1 MFLFSTYNHTF
12 ACAAPLFC
20 LALSFSII
28 YHSQHYH
35 THKNT
40 ETLQQEE
47 AQTHTP
53 TDNLINSPFS
63 YTMCLIFNFEFPQMG
78 PTGVAQNQ
86 EMIQLHNK
94 LKNAG
99 KNATRQRGAE
109 REGDVTGRQAV

>member
-1 MFLFSTYNHTF
+1 
-12 ACAAPLFC
+12 
-20 LALSFSII
+20 
-28 YHSQHYH
+28 
-35 THKNT
+35 
-40 ETLQQEE
+40 
-47 AQTHTP
+47 
-53 TDNLINSPFS
+53 
-63 YTMCLIFNFEFPQMG
+63 MG